1 MAENNEF
8 TTRVKMGPDG
18 IYRWKSPTKF
28 EPDKEAYRMVLI
40 VCVVVTVLCIGI
52 CAIISWDYVF
62 TMAPIAVGSVGAA
75 ILLFLLVVKL
85 NDRIMQKYE
94 LSDAYVKI
102 GDKKVPYNEID
113 TIVVNPLYLELH
125 AKGKST
131 RIYAPNED
139 FLFVKDY
146 IVNHTLGH
154 AAVTYDRYGTTST
167 GEE

>member
-1 MAENNEF
+1 MF
-8 TTRVKMGPDG
+8 
-18 IYRWKSPTKF
+18 
-28 EPDKEAYRMVLI
+28 LI

-75 ILLFLLVVKL
+75 ILLFLFVVKL

-94 LSDAYVKI
+94 MSDAYVKI
-102 GDKKVPYNEID
+102 GDKRVSYSEID
-113 TIVVNPLYLELH
+113 EIIVNPLYLELH
-125 AKGKST
+125 AKGKASK
-131 RIYAPNED
+131 IYCPNED

-146 IVNHTLGH
+146 IINHTMGH
-154 AAVTYDRYGTTST
+154 AVITYDRYGTTST